1 MNEIIKTRVM
11 THLKDSGKSQSKFS
25 KELGVSTAMLSQ
37 YLSGNYVGNVE
48 TLEGKATE
56 FFELLEKAA
65 SAIKAPGY
73 VGTSV
78 SSEVYSLI
86 NYCHVNRCMGLLIG
100 HAGVGKTKGAIKYT
114 NDYSEAIF
122 LTATKA
128 CKTQKVIYKMIA
140 RKLHINEN
148 RNMADL
154 EFSIREKLD
163 GSNKIIIIDEAQ
175 HLPVSAIDGIR
186 CLNDESPETELPPV
200 GIVFIGNFDL
210 WFKMNGKYEQ
220 QYDQVRNRFR
230 IKRFFSTSDIKID
243 DIRKLFSVYEER
255 EMKKELEYIHGIA
268 RSRWAVRGAMTVFV
282 NASNN
287 GDISLKGLEAIA
299 KYLGI
304 SVAD

>member
-1 MNEIIKTRVM
+1 MNQTIRERIIQ
-11 THLKDSGKSQSKFS
+11 HLKDSSKSQSKFS

-37 YLSGNYVGNVE
+37 YLSGTYEGNVE
-48 TLEGKATE
+48 TIEGKAAE

-65 SAIKAPGY
+65 AVVKAPGY
-73 VGTSV
+73 VETSV
-78 SSEVYSLI
+78 SKEVYSLI
-86 NYCHVNRCMGLLIG
+86 SYCHVNRCMGIIIG
-100 HAGVGKTKGAIKYT
+100 HAGVGKSKGAFKYT
-114 NDYSEAIF
+114 TDYSEAIF
-122 LTATKA
+122 ITATKA
-128 CKTQKVIYKMIA
+128 CKSQKVIYKMIA

-148 RNMADL
+148 RNVSDL
-154 EFSIREKLD
+154 ELAIREKLD

-175 HLPVSAIDGIR
+175 HMPVSAIDGIR

-210 WFKMNGKYEQ
+210 WYKMNGKFEQ

-230 IKRFFSTSDIKID
+230 MKRFFTTEDVKIEDIK
-243 DIRKLFSVYEER
+243 RLFPVYAER
-255 EMKKELEYIHGIA
+255 DMKKEIEFIHGIA
-268 RSRWAVRGAMTVFV
+268 QSRWAIRGAMTVFV

-304 SVAD
+304 GIAG